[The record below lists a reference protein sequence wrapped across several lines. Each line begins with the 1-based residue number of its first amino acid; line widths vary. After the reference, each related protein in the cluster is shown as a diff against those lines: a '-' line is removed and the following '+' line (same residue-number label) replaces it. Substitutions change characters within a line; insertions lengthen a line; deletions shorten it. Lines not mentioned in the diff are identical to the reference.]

1 VRLWIDT
8 DAGDHPDDT
17 IALWCAARAPNVDLV
32 GVSTVDGDV
41 NSRANFVRTLVPG
54 VDVYAGPP
62 DPEHLASVDVLLGIG
77 PWTNVARLAQVGAL
91 PLRVVLMGGVLE
103 TVRHRGEMVNVE
115 HNVGSDAAAAAF
127 LLATTGN
134 LIVVPLDTTARLT
147 VDNRDERRLIDA
159 IPPLGQQ
166 LLAWRERVGT
176 EQPIV
181 LHDPAALLVAIG
193 ERVARLE
200 SRRLEVQPDGVMS
213 ASVAGPLQQ
222 VVAHLHADTTRER
235 TVMLASTQEGD

>member
-8 DAGDHPDDT
+8 DAGDYPDDT
-17 IALWCAARAPNVDLV
+17 IALWCAAHDADVDLV

-41 NSRANFVRTLVPG
+41 NRRANFVRTLLPG
-54 VDVYAGPP
+54 ADVHPGIP
-62 DPEHLASVDVLLGIG
+62 DPANLASVDVLLGIG
-77 PWTNVARLAQVGAL
+77 PWTNVARLAEAGEL
-91 PLRVVLMGGVLE
+91 PLRVVLMGGVLG

-115 HNVGSDAAAAAF
+115 HNVGTDPAAAAF

-134 LIVVPLDTTARLT
+134 LIVVPLDATARLT
-147 VDNRDERRLIDA
+147 VGEHDERLLIDA
-159 IPPLGQQ
+159 SPPLAKQ

-193 ERVARLE
+193 ERIARLE
-200 SRRLEVQPDGVMS
+200 SRRLEVQPDGVMR
-213 ASVAGPLQQ
+213 ASVAGPLQH
-222 VVAHLHADTTRER
+222 VVAHIHADTTRER
-235 TVMLASTQEGD
+235 IAMLASTQQG

>member
-1 VRLWIDT
+1 MRLWIDT

-17 IALWCAARAPNVDLV
+17 IALWCAARAPDVDLV

-41 NSRANFVRTLVPG
+41 NRRADFVRTLVPG

-62 DPEHLASVDVLLGIG
+62 GPASLASVDVLLGIG
-77 PWTNVARLAQVGAL
+77 PWTNVARLAEAGAL
-91 PLRVVLMGGVLE
+91 PPRVVLMGGVLG
-103 TVRHRGEMVNVE
+103 TVRHRGEMVSIE
-115 HNVGSDAAAAAF
+115 HNVGRDPASAAL

-134 LIVVPLDTTARLT
+134 LIVVPLDATARLT
-147 VDNRDERRLIDA
+147 VREHDEQALIDA
-159 IPPLGQQ
+159 IPPLAKQ
-166 LLAWRERVGT
+166 LLEWRERVGS

-193 ERVARLE
+193 ERIARLE
-200 SRRLEVQPDGVMS
+200 SRRLEVQPDGVMT
-213 ASVAGPLQQ
+213 ASVAGPLQH
-222 VVAHLHADTTRER
+222 VVAHIHADTTRAR

>member
-1 VRLWIDT
+1 MRLWVDT

-17 IALWCAARAPNVDLV
+17 IALWCAARDPDVDLV

-41 NSRANFVRTLVPG
+41 NRRANFVRALLPG
-54 VDVYAGPP
+54 IDVYAGTP
-62 DPEHLASVDVLLGIG
+62 DPAHLASVDVLLGIG
-77 PWTNVARLAQVGAL
+77 PWTNVARLAEAGAL
-91 PLRVVLMGGVLE
+91 PLRVVLMGGVLGS
-103 TVRHRGEMVNVE
+103 VRHRGEIVNVE
-115 HNVGSDAAAAAF
+115 HNVGSDPASAAF

-134 LIVVPLDTTARLT
+134 LIVVPLDATARLT
-147 VDNRDERRLIDA
+147 VDEHDERVLIDA
-159 IPPLGQQ
+159 IPPLAKQ
-166 LLAWRERVGT
+166 LFAWRERVGT

-213 ASVAGPLQQ
+213 ASVAGPLQH
-222 VVAHLHADTTRER
+222 VVAHVHADTTRAR